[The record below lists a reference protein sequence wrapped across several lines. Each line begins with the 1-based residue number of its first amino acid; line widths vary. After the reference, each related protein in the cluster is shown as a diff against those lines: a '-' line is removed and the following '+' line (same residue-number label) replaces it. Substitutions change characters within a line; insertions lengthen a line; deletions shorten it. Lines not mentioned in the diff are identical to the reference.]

1 MKRAKTSCW
10 CHTDQCASVPIMHQW
25 QKPTEASENQQSSQ
39 VGALIPVWF
48 FGHSKYIVERLN
60 LYAVLLYVYT
70 ATKVLAV
77 RLLSDQTQSVCL
89 LFFFCVATL
98 KSSRLHPSCVV
109 LSLSA
114 AVSSLQ
120 LRRCLGT
127 RGMTSVLPH
136 CRCVVF
142 VCRVKLT
149 VFTAASAAGEAAGRR
164 TNLRFSLLL
173 PFRQPQL
180 PPLSLKNNRLLKQ
193 NII

>member
-1 MKRAKTSCW
+1 MCVRPCHASMGKT
-10 CHTDQCASVPIMHQW
+10 HRGIRE
-25 QKPTEASENQQSSQ
+25 PTKQLGGGSDPCLAFWSQ
-39 VGALIPVWF
+39 
-48 FGHSKYIVERLN
+48 HKSRYIIERLN
-60 LYAVLLYVYT
+60 VYAVLLNVYT
-70 ATKVLAV
+70 ATKFRPSGSSATRHKV
-77 RLLSDQTQSVCL
+77 SSF
-89 LFFFCVATL
+89 FFFCVATL
-98 KSSRLHPSCVV
+98 KSARLHPSCVV
-109 LSLSA
+109 WSLSA

-136 CRCVVF
+136 CRCVAF

-180 PPLSLKNNRLLKQ
+180 PPLSQKNKHLLKQ